1 MEITAC
7 FSIPVLLG
15 HTVSMTLYDATL
27 KLSVLDRGPNF
38 PQGIFF
44 FGRSTKVWPKRPT
57 RGSRPRPRRLV
68 RHGSRDCLCRH
79 VAPSSLFGHDPWTA
93 CCAMTSQAPCATLA
107 HWTAMAPWSAQSA
120 MNGCRSI
127 QGILEG
133 TPEHRDG
140 PSERGGGW
148 VNVSPV
154 FPCLVFYSPCA
165 FPMTYFL
172 CRFWLFLGFRCVW
185 FISSFSPN
193 Y

>member
-1 MEITAC
+1 MQ
-7 FSIPVLLG
+7 
-15 HTVSMTLYDATL
+15 
-27 KLSVLDRGPNF
+27 LSNCLFWIGALISPKE
-38 PQGIFF
+38 FF
-44 FGRSTKVWPKRPT
+44 FLEGLQRSGRRGRPEG
-57 RGSRPRPRRLV
+57 RGQG
-68 RHGSRDCLCRH
+68 HGGWFAM
-79 VAPSSLFGHDPWTA
+79 APETAYAAMLPQAPFLAMGPWTA

-127 QGILEG
+127 QGIPEG
-133 TPEHRDG
+133 TPEHRDA

-172 CRFWLFLGFRCVW
+172 CRF
-185 FISSFSPN
+185 
-193 Y
+193 